1 MSTRSRFWVRYIT
14 LCFIFCFLGPCTR
27 KTKDFGA
34 IVMCF
39 YFVWNVNVAFKCFKH
54 QRRKSVAVELNRL
67 IADGTV
73 TDKMLRLCCDSSR
86 VDGKRAVFEDV
97 ERTDSPLFA
106 AEAPK
111 RCRRKLDEQFAGY
124 AEQQQKIFKEAMASR
139 LPSPAPMPPAFRSPI
154 MSTPEAS
161 LVVYSV
167 D

>member
-1 MSTRSRFWVRYIT
+1 
-14 LCFIFCFLGPCTR
+14 
-27 KTKDFGA
+27 
-34 IVMCF
+34 MCF